1 MHEGGEEYGV
11 FHWKSLSQL
20 LAENRVI
27 ESGKQ
32 KVNLR
37 VESINIMPLIMSQ
50 AVC

>member
-27 ESGKQ
+27 ESRK
-32 KVNLR
+32 
-37 VESINIMPLIMSQ
+37 
-50 AVC
+50 